1 MFLNNQTINNN
12 PEFHYLKAGI
22 LLVTSTTQE
31 QSVLMDEA
39 GYFFDGAQFF
49 NTWMS
54 NSYEQRR
61 DIFRAADGS
70 FDGLPKTFIG
80 PLYHDL
86 MSCGTGIPP
95 VKLTL
100 FYNRV

>member
-1 MFLNNQTINNN
+1 MQ
-12 PEFHYLKAGI
+12 
-22 LLVTSTTQE
+22 LVTSTTQE
-31 QSVLMDEA
+31 QSCLMDEA

-61 DIFRAADGS
+61 DIFRADDGT
-70 FDGLPKTFIG
+70 FDGNPRTFIG

-95 VKLTL
+95 VKLPL
-100 FYNRV
+100 FYNIDC